1 MRNSGP
7 RALTRA
13 RRRSARD
20 CLGACPRATCAF
32 PQRNNLVFQTLTTRA
47 TTRADVS
54 RAFHPPRLVRRREF
68 VELKERYESCMLGD
82 EGPLLDVRA
91 PVRAAAASFM
101 SKVADGASA
110 GGVRGDADEGSLDM
124 ATRAQT
130 ALDAMSWIE
139 SAMEKIDWGKLRRE
153 ELSSEELCDAAYALG
168 NVVRLWKECAPM
180 IEGLMTSDEAK
191 ALRRRDAFLTLLS
204 QAKKLRYPDR
214 SAYGAL
220 DARARHRA
228 GSTESGEDYFLTWLP
243 EEYWH
248 DLRDGAPQAPPV
260 PSPRC
265 RREHVVEVA
274 STWQKIQTSL
284 LMARLGSELFDD
296 IVPTLTDESLS
307 EDDLA
312 GRLRL
317 ARSILLSGKA
327 KRCATIGR
335 YEDLEDDGADW

>member
-1 MRNSGP
+1 M
-7 RALTRA
+7 LTRA
-13 RRRSARD
+13 LHRSARA
-20 CLGACPRATCAF
+20 CHGACPRATYVF
-32 PQRNNLVFQTLTTRA
+32 PLPSNLVSQTLTTRA
-47 TTRADVS
+47 TTQADLS

-68 VELKERYESCMLGD
+68 VELKERYESCMLDD

-101 SKVADGASA
+101 SKVADGASV
-110 GGVRGDADEGSLDM
+110 GGSRSDVDEGAQDA

-130 ALDAMSWIE
+130 VLDAIGWIE
-139 SAMEKIDWGKLRRE
+139 SALEKIDWGKLRRE
-153 ELSSEELCDAAYALG
+153 ELSPEELCDAAYALG
-168 NVVRLWKECAPM
+168 NVVRLWKECAPV
-180 IEGLMTSDEAK
+180 IKGLMTSDEAR
-191 ALRRRDAFLTLLS
+191 ALRRRDEFLTRLS
-204 QAKKLRYPDR
+204 QTKKLRFPDR

-220 DARARHRA
+220 DALARHRTGA
-228 GSTESGEDYFLTWLP
+228 TKSNEDYFLTWLP

-248 DLRDGAPQAPPV
+248 DLREGVPQAPPV

-284 LMARLGSELFDD
+284 LMARLGSKLFDD
-296 IVPTLTDESLS
+296 IVPTLMDESLS

-317 ARSILLSGKA
+317 ARSILLSGKS

-335 YEDLEDDGADW
+335 YEDLEDDGVDW

>member
-1 MRNSGP
+1 
-7 RALTRA
+7 
-13 RRRSARD
+13 
-20 CLGACPRATCAF
+20 
-32 PQRNNLVFQTLTTRA
+32 
-47 TTRADVS
+47 
-54 RAFHPPRLVRRREF
+54 
-68 VELKERYESCMLGD
+68 MLDD

-110 GGVRGDADEGSLDM
+110 SGARGDADEGAQDA

-130 ALDAMSWIE
+130 ALDAMGWIE

-153 ELSSEELCDAAYALG
+153 ELSPEELCDAAYALG

-180 IEGLMTSDEAK
+180 IEGLMTSDEAR

-220 DARARHRA
+220 DARARQRSGA
-228 GSTESGEDYFLTWLP
+228 TESGEDYFLTWLP

-248 DLRDGAPQAPPV
+248 NLRDGAPQAPPV

-265 RREHVVEVA
+265 RRDHVVEVA
-274 STWQKIQTSL
+274 LTWQKIQTSL
-284 LMARLGSELFDD
+284 LMARLGSQLFDD

-335 YEDLEDDGADW
+335 YEDLEDDAVDW